1 LALAR
6 SLKRAGLAV
15 SLVTSESSSVSYSNA
30 IRKVIRWAGAS
41 QADALAVFEDLAREH
56 RLAGGILIPSGDPE
70 VRLVAEAHAR
80 LSSKFAVMIPGWD
93 RLQWACDKTLAYKR
107 SHELGL
113 GTPRVYDRALFTE
126 PELGSLRYPLVLKPS
141 MRLRINRFTTD
152 RGWRVDDPNAF
163 RRCYGAACELV
174 GAEHVI
180 VQELISGG
188 GECQVSYAGLW
199 NAGKPVIGF
208 TARRLRQYPVEFGTT
223 STYVVTAH
231 LPDVADA
238 AETFLHSIGHHGL
251 IEIEFKRD
259 PRDGVLKLL
268 DVNPRPWNWLA
279 LGEAAGIDFGA
290 AIRSMMSNERVPTM
304 VARPGVGWIFV
315 SRDIVTAGQS
325 GLLHPRAILGYA
337 ASWTRVR
344 KSACFS
350 WTDPIPAFV
359 DLPLGLAHALQ
370 RRISHAPSSVPQPGS
385 LPSPGSPACSPEGGP
400 ELLSHPAQCRAAPG
414 GESEQRGAALDMTY
428 GGDAGERDD
437 SANPAPQRPRPGP
450 AA

>member
-15 SLVTSESSSVSYSNA
+15 SLVTSEGSSASYSNA
-30 IRKVIRWAGAS
+30 IQKVIPWPGTG
-41 QADALAVFEDLAREH
+41 QADALAIFEDLAREH
-56 RLAGGILIPSGDPE
+56 GLAGGILIPSGDPE
-70 VRLVAEAHAR
+70 VRFVADAHDR
-80 LSSKFAVMIPGWD
+80 LSSKFTVMIPRWE

-107 SHELGL
+107 AHALGL
-113 GTPRVYDRALFTE
+113 GTPHVYDRALLTQPE
-126 PELGSLRYPLVLKPS
+126 PGSLRYPLVLKPS
-141 MRLRINRFTTD
+141 MRLRINRFTND
-152 RGWRVDDPNAF
+152 RGWRVDDQNAF
-163 RRCYGAACELV
+163 RRCYREACEFV

-208 TARRLRQYPVEFGTT
+208 TARRLRQYPVEFATT

-231 LPDVADA
+231 LPDVAEA

-251 IEIEFKRD
+251 VEVEFKRD
-259 PRDGVLKLL
+259 PRDGMLKLL

-279 LGEAAGIDFGA
+279 LGEAAGIDFGE
-290 AIRSMMSNERVPTM
+290 AIRCIASDERVPTM

-325 GLLHPRAILGYA
+325 GLLHPWSILGYA
-337 ASWTRVR
+337 ATWTRVR

-350 WTDPIPAFV
+350 WTDPIPGLV
-359 DLPLGLAHALQ
+359 DLPLALAHALQ
-370 RRISHAPSSVPQPGS
+370 RRIRHARSAVAQPGP
-385 LPSPGSPACSPEGGP
+385 LPGSGKSACSPEGGP
-400 ELLSHPAQCRAAPG
+400 ELLSRPAQHRAAPG
-414 GESEQRGAALDMTY
+414 GESEQRGAALDMTD

-437 SANPAPQRPRPGP
+437 SANLAPQRSR
-450 AA
+450 